1 MQRSTSSSTCKMHSF
16 AFSSIKTQEQS
27 KRMQNDQNNAFN
39 TIPPLGGRGEDKE
52 VSHNVYCS
60 TGKWVMV
67 GNITDE

>member
-1 MQRSTSSSTCKMHSF
+1 
-16 AFSSIKTQEQS
+16 
-27 KRMQNDQNNAFN
+27 MQNDQNNAFN

>member
-1 MQRSTSSSTCKMHSF
+1 MQRSTSSSTCKMHFF

-27 KRMQNDQNNAFN
+27 KRMRNDQNNAFN

-52 VSHNVYCS
+52 VSHIVYCS

-67 GNITDE
+67 GNVTDE